1 MGLKC
6 EPEDF
11 TFRRWLLDAAGL
23 AFGNAGTRSVSDSL
37 TTDRSIQIMHTPSQ
51 ENADVTRE
59 IHHFGG
65 DQSPLNDADADED
78 RDPEA
83 YLDLDILGLGDFVD
97 ADKLDPVVTGDI
109 GSSTLG

>member
-6 EPEDF
+6 GPEDF
-11 TFRRWLLDAAGL
+11 TFRRWLLDVAGL
-23 AFGNAGTRSVSDSL
+23 ACGNAGTWSVSDSL

-51 ENADVTRE
+51 THADVTRD

-83 YLDLDILGLGDFVD
+83 YLDLDILGLDDFVD